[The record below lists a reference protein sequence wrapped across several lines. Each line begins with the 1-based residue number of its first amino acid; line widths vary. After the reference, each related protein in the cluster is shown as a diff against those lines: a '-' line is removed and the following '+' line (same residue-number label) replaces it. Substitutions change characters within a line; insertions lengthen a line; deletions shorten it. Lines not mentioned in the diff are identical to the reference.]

1 MRRRTKE
8 ALEPLQLKR
17 WVRAV
22 EDGEIPTVKHPK
34 TKEIIPLSMP
44 LARSDGDGLTF
55 TLSRSGTA
63 SWILRYRYGGRPK
76 ELTIGNY
83 PDISLS
89 DARKLARELRAEIDR
104 GSDPASDKRQSKK
117 SAAKDWTVRR
127 LIEDYRAKVLSG
139 LATSTQRSYGRSL
152 TRIESKIG
160 ASSISKVTP
169 QDVVALIEDVG
180 ATWSESKMLL
190 CAAKLLFRHAA
201 GKKLI
206 TANPCAGIDLTA
218 LMGKR
223 PPVRRRLMLSE
234 EELRQVLTATMRREN
249 ALAIR
254 LLLGTAVRSDELIN
268 AKWDQ
273 FDFGNNVW
281 TVPNTKTGPSIQIPL
296 AAPVAKWLD
305 ELKELSV
312 NSEFVL
318 PARAKSRIAR
328 RGGDAPINPNTIG
341 AAIDFWLTEH
351 TPSIR
356 RFTPHD
362 LRSTAKSH
370 MRALGIPRDIT
381 EMCLNHK
388 LAGVE
393 GIYDI
398 HTYFEERKEALAK
411 WAEYLVRVENLP
423 APVLDLTDIG
433 TLVS

>member
-1 MRRRTKE
+1 
-8 ALEPLQLKR
+8 
-17 WVRAV
+17 
-22 EDGEIPTVKHPK
+22 
-34 TKEIIPLSMP
+34 
-44 LARSDGDGLTF
+44 
-55 TLSRSGTA
+55 
-63 SWILRYRYGGRPK
+63 
-76 ELTIGNY
+76 
-83 PDISLS
+83 
-89 DARKLARELRAEIDR
+89 
-104 GSDPASDKRQSKK
+104 
-117 SAAKDWTVRR
+117 
-127 LIEDYRAKVLSG
+127 
-139 LATSTQRSYGRSL
+139 
-152 TRIESKIG
+152 
-160 ASSISKVTP
+160 VTP